1 MDWWLIILLVGGG
14 ILLGLRLWLGP
25 ADEAP
30 PAPDAAEEP
39 GTDAMYEPEPW
50 EAEALARYG
59 TETSIDQLVSEGR
72 ADELRGLGY
81 EGDLPEE

>member
-1 MDWWLIILLVGGG
+1 MDGWLIIVLLGGG

-25 ADEAP
+25 ADDAP
-30 PAPDAAEEP
+30 AGLDPAEESFSNEH
-39 GTDAMYEPEPW
+39 YEPEPW
-50 EAEALARYG
+50 EAEALVRYG

-81 EGDLPEE
+81 DGDLPEE